1 MRRLAKRNGEDAD
14 VDVTAFINLV
24 VVLVPVLLMGMV
36 LSQITVLD
44 LKLPDIPAAST
55 EQVEPPAQLELV
67 IRPDY
72 FDINYPAG
80 IRLKRIEKTAGGNYD
95 FENLTLYLQ
104 EIKRQLA
111 DKGIQKRDIYLL
123 SEKNTDYQ
131 TLVAVM
137 DTVRSYRAVVATSVV
152 NAELFPEVSLGDAP
166 PPGEQTQAVSGEQG
180 AKQ

>member
-1 MRRLAKRNGEDAD
+1 MRRLAKRNGEHAD

-36 LSQITVLD
+36 LSHITVLD
-44 LKLPDIPAAST
+44 LKLPDLPAASV
-55 EQVEPPAQLELV
+55 EQQEPPAQLELIV
-67 IRPDY
+67 RADY

-80 IRLKRIEKTAGGNYD
+80 IRLKRIEKTAKGKYD
-95 FENLTLYLQ
+95 YDNLTLYLQ
-104 EIKRQLA
+104 EIKRQLS

-131 TLVAVM
+131 TIVEVM
-137 DTVRSYRAVVATSVV
+137 DTVRSYRTVVATSVV

-166 PPGEQTQAVSGEQG
+166 PPGEQTQAVSGQEG
-180 AKQ
+180 AKP